1 MNNKE
6 IEWSIMD
13 HNGIIHY
20 SGDFTLMA
28 VDGINYISTT
38 DGYGNYID
46 LYEIIQLCVESAKA
60 FDAYNGHALQLR
72 FFTEDKNYCI
82 SQVQKMK
89 NLYKDNFPTHVYING
104 DIIEFKYTESI
115 FEVFAKF
122 YKIKPRKIQHL

>member
-6 IEWSIMD
+6 IEWSIID

-20 SGDFTLMA
+20 SGDFTLMS
-28 VDGINYISTT
+28 VNGINYISTT

-46 LYEIIQLCVESAKA
+46 LYEIIQLGGESAKA
-60 FDAYNGHALQLR
+60 FDVYNEHALQLR

-122 YKIKPRKIQHL
+122 YKRYE